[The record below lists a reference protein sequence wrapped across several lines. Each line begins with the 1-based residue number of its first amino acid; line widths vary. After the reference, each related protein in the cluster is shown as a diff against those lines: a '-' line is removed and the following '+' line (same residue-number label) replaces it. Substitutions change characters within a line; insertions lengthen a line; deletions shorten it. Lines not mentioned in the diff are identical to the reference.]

1 MESSSNKPI
10 EAKSSTNSRTA
21 ARSFFVSSSCLHLF
35 LCLSCFAIFFVHC
48 FFSNFSN
55 SHVLCSWAVVSH
67 FLLCSILWWSPPFWV
82 LPLVL
87 HLFFRSFL
95 LSYRGGN
102 STWEF
107 SPTVCLLHVLSEWI
121 NSPIK
126 AQGSPDPIKTTNGT
140 IRPIKHHNLFQK
152 RVPSSESI
160 MSSKPG
166 GKQNGINDLRWNKKE
181 QVSLPGSM
189 MHTGKNREK
198 TSNTTRKPDSGC
210 HVKSIFM
217 QGCSLRSFFER
228 DRF

>member
-1 MESSSNKPI
+1 MAWLWLKFFLFKAWRNHLISFRTCAFWNPHLTNPSKQKAVRTVAQQLDRFSSLRV
-10 EAKSSTNSRTA
+10 AFTFSSPYR
-21 ARSFFVSSSCLHLF
+21 VS
-35 LCLSCFAIFFVHC
+35 
-48 FFSNFSN
+48 
-55 SHVLCSWAVVSH
+55 
-67 FLLCSILWWSPPFWV
+67 
-82 LPLVL
+82 
-87 HLFFRSFL
+87 RSFL
-95 LSYRGGN
+95 STAFSQTSPIRTSSERGGN